1 MAKSARQDILSQ
13 TMIHFCSKEEKIE
26 LAKKEREI
34 KHENTRFTANPWKSK
49 VQSEDVLKTMV
60 AKQEASLGK
69 VGTFSKVVKYCS
81 RFTSELNLC
90 VLISGGRRR

>member
-1 MAKSARQDILSQ
+1 MAKSARQVHFEPNNDS
-13 TMIHFCSKEEKIE
+13 FCSKEEKIE

-69 VGTFSKVVKYCS
+69 VGTFSNVVKYCS
-81 RFTSELNLC
+81 CLITSE
-90 VLISGGRRR
+90 

>member
-69 VGTFSKVVKYCS
+69 VGTFSKIVQYCS
-81 RFTSELNLC
+81 RFNY
-90 VLISGGRRR
+90 I